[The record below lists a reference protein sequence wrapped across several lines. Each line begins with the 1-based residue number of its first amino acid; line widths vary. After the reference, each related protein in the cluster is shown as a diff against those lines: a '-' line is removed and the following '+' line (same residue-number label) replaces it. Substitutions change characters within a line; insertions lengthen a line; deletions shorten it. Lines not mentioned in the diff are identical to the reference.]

1 MSAIWLQSTSRRMAA
16 ALSTDFCPWA
26 NRYVYWLKNPFWLLV
41 LAIAGSIVC
50 SIFLN
55 PLVLILTALLV
66 AVAVIGVSLPW
77 IAMRG
82 LECRVSFDVPRTR
95 VGTPAIVRLSVKNS
109 LPFPVWGLSLIK
121 GFARNDDA
129 DGNEGAA
136 FDRVPGWST
145 VEYSWPFEAQHR
157 GLYPKSAAEVETSF
171 PFGLFRAGKPVETE
185 GVLTVWPPTV
195 CLEGMPDA
203 SESRQTE
210 ELFSER
216 RVGEFGDMMGTRS
229 FRPGDSLRRVH
240 WAQTARQQ
248 TMIVTERQAP
258 AMTSVRVAVD
268 LSETSHPELVREST
282 VELAVRTAA
291 SICESLHRQHSLVEL
306 ALGGELLVAGDGG
319 AGYQRLMDSLAVADV
334 TSEELPHSSRQQ
346 GFEILVSTNAGR
358 ESGHARLII
367 VGTSTA
373 GGWLNV
379 VDDEALASDLPK
391 LWRRACH
398 AS

>member
-1 MSAIWLQSTSRRMAA
+1 MSAVSLQQRTQNFSD
-16 ALSTDFCPWA
+16 ALSTDYCPWA
-26 NRYVYWLKNPFWLLV
+26 NRYVYWLKNPCWLLF
-41 LAIAGSIVC
+41 LAIAGSTVC
-50 SIFLN
+50 GIYLN
-55 PLVLILTALLV
+55 PLVLILTALLM
-66 AVAVIGVSLPW
+66 AIAVIGVSLPW

-121 GFARNDDA
+121 GFARNDNA

-145 VEYSWPFEAQHR
+145 VEYSWPFEATCR
-157 GLYPKSAAEVETSF
+157 GLYPRSAAEVETSF
-171 PFGLFRAGKPVETE
+171 PFGLFRARKSVESE
-185 GVLTVWPPTV
+185 GRLTVWPLTV

-216 RVGEFGDMMGTRS
+216 CVGEFGDIMGTRS

-258 AMTSVRVAVD
+258 VMTSVRVFVD

-282 VELAVRTAA
+282 VELAIRTAA
-291 SICESLHRQHSLVEL
+291 SICESLHRQHSRVEL
-306 ALGGELLVAGDGG
+306 ALGGELFVAADGA

-334 TSEELPHSSRQQ
+334 TSEELPHPSRRQ

-358 ESGHARLII
+358 ENGHAHQIL
-367 VGTSTA
+367 VGTSAA
-373 GGWLNV
+373 GGWLNI
-379 VDDEALASDLPK
+379 VDDEALAGDLPK
-391 LWRRACH
+391 LWRSACH